1 MATKPALTRKSPIED
16 RAPAIIR
23 ILSKTYPD
31 AHVALNFTN
40 PLECLVATILSA
52 QCTDAKVNKVTA
64 TLFVKYRTAEDYLA
78 VPEDELKADI
88 KPTGFFNQK
97 ATSIRAACDRI
108 VTVYDGKVPDTME
121 DLQTL
126 RGVARKTAN
135 IVMGNAFGTVE
146 GIAVDTHVR
155 RLAQPPGVQR
165 GVRSGQDRAGSDA
178 VGPAEAVVRLH
189 LRADRSRSRDLPGEE
204 AEVRRVPGERSVPVE
219 LGVKRDAV
227 RQPTL
232 TSSPASSSAGAD
244 PPPTAPAAAASRR
257 RCRRT
262 SRRSSSPMPPH
273 TPASWQESS
282 DHSRQWARTGHSW
295 QTAMARRVCSTAGPV
310 LPIGKNSSGSS
321 PMHLACWI
329 HHISAGSRLNFGSII
344 VSPFDERGRVRLER
358 GGA

>member
-16 RAPAIIR
+16 RAPVIIR

-52 QCTDAKVNKVTA
+52 QCTDAKVNEVTA
-64 TLFVKYRTAEDYLA
+64 TLFVKYRTAAAYLA

-108 VTVYDGKVPDTME
+108 VTVYGGKVPDTME

-155 RLAQPPGVQR
+155 RLANRLGFSEESDPDKIE
-165 GVRSGQDRAGSDA
+165 QDLMRLVPRKRWFDFSYVLIDHGRTICQAKKPKCAECPVSDLC
-178 VGPAEAVVRLH
+178 P
-189 LRADRSRSRDLPGEE
+189 
-204 AEVRRVPGERSVPVE
+204 
-219 LGVKRDAV
+219 
-227 RQPTL
+227 
-232 TSSPASSSAGAD
+232 SS
-244 PPPTAPAAAASRR
+244 
-257 RCRRT
+257 
-262 SRRSSSPMPPH
+262 
-273 TPASWQESS
+273 
-282 DHSRQWARTGHSW
+282 WA
-295 QTAMARRVCSTAGPV
+295 
-310 LPIGKNSSGSS
+310 
-321 PMHLACWI
+321 
-329 HHISAGSRLNFGSII
+329 
-344 VSPFDERGRVRLER
+344 
-358 GGA
+358 